1 MRIALPTMRVAAQSW
16 GDSEKPPLLAVH
28 GWLDNA
34 ASFSRIAPLL
44 AANRHVIALDLPGHG
59 HSDHLP
65 PGVDYHWAHY
75 VHAVIACADA
85 LGLQR
90 FSLLGHSLGAG
101 VCSLVAA
108 AIPARIEQLWLI
120 EGLGLLDDD
129 GSRTLE
135 RFGQGVRAAQLPSK
149 PLRHFPD
156 IASAIRA
163 RVLASGLPAE
173 QARPIIEHAL
183 IETDGGWQW
192 RSDPRLTRPTALRMA
207 RPQVHALLAGIE
219 APTALLL
226 SDPATPYL
234 PTAPMDERIACVR
247 TIRVQRMDGGH
258 HLQLEHP
265 DQVAQWFEGSQGS

>member
-1 MRIALPTMRVAAQSW
+1 MRIALPTMQITAQSW
-16 GDSEKPPLLAVH
+16 GDAAKPTLLAVH

-44 AANRHVIALDLPGHG
+44 AEHRRVIALDLPGHG

-65 PGVDYHWAHY
+65 AGVDYHWTHY

-85 LGLQR
+85 LELDR

-135 RFGQGVRAAQLPSK
+135 RFGQGVRAGQLRVK
-149 PLRHFPD
+149 PLRFFAD
-156 IASAIRA
+156 IDSAVRA
-163 RVLASGLPAE
+163 RVLASGLPSE
-173 QARPIIEHAL
+173 QARPIIERAL
-183 IETDGGWQW
+183 IETDSGWQW

-207 RPQVHALLAGIE
+207 RSQVHALLAGIE
-219 APTALLL
+219 APTALVL

-234 PTAPMDERIACVR
+234 PTAPMDQRIACVDN
-247 TIRVQRMDGGH
+247 IRVQRMDGGH

-265 DQVAQWFEGSQGS
+265 EPVARWFEAS